1 MLFRSEAKYS
11 TRKAE
16 FSESCAEDATVG
28 EGPIAVETLIP
39 DYRRDLEIRRYPLYI
54 YVLVPLAAVVLQ
66 AWLPRLLGRFAYMD
80 LPLLVTVYFA
90 LNRRSPIHGTLL
102 GAVLG
107 LAQDGLTQGA
117 VGIHGIANTVC
128 GFLAASVGIRIVVE
142 NNLIRMVM
150 NFALTLLS
158 SAIVVFVIR
167 VLLGLVWHSNW
178 LDELLRAAGNGLIGL
193 VLFPALD
200 RTQIRD

>member
-1 MLFRSEAKYS
+1 
-11 TRKAE
+11 
-16 FSESCAEDATVG
+16 
-28 EGPIAVETLIP
+28 VETLIP

-80 LPLLVTVYFA
+80 LPLLVTIYFA

-142 NNLIRMVM
+142 NNFIRMVM

-158 SAIVVFVIR
+158 SAVMLFVIR
-167 VLLGLVWHSNW
+167 VLLGLAWHSNW

-193 VLFPALD
+193 VLFPLLD
-200 RTQIRD
+200 RTQIQD

>member
-1 MLFRSEAKYS
+1 MPA
-11 TRKAE
+11 
-16 FSESCAEDATVG
+16 
-28 EGPIAVETLIP
+28 LIP

-54 YVLVPLAAVVLQ
+54 YLLVPLAAVVLQ

-117 VGIHGIANTVC
+117 IGIHGIANTVC

-158 SAIVVFVIR
+158 SAVMVFVIR
-167 VLLGLVWHSNW
+167 VLLGLAWHSNW

>member
-1 MLFRSEAKYS
+1 
-11 TRKAE
+11 
-16 FSESCAEDATVG
+16 VQ
-28 EGPIAVETLIP
+28 TLIP
-39 DYRRDLEIRRYPLYI
+39 DYRRDLEIRRYPFYI

-80 LPLLVTVYFA
+80 LPLLVTIYFA

-142 NNLIRMVM
+142 NNAIRMVM

-158 SAIVVFVIR
+158 SAIMLFVIR
-167 VLLGLVWHSNW
+167 ILLGLAWHSNW
-178 LDELLRAAGNGLIGL
+178 LDEVLRAAGNGVIGL
-193 VLFPALD
+193 VLFPVLD
-200 RTQIRD
+200 RTQLRD

>member
-1 MLFRSEAKYS
+1 MPA
-11 TRKAE
+11 
-16 FSESCAEDATVG
+16 
-28 EGPIAVETLIP
+28 LIP

-80 LPLLVTVYFA
+80 LPLLVTIYFA

-102 GAVLG
+102 GALLG

-158 SAIVVFVIR
+158 SAIMVFVIR
-167 VLLGLVWHSNW
+167 ILLGLAWHSNW
-178 LDELLRAAGNGLIGL
+178 LDEALRAAGNGLIGL

>member
-1 MLFRSEAKYS
+1 M
-11 TRKAE
+11 
-16 FSESCAEDATVG
+16 
-28 EGPIAVETLIP
+28 ETLIP

-158 SAIVVFVIR
+158 SAVMLFVIR
-167 VLLGLVWHSNW
+167 VLLGLAGHSNW
-178 LDELLRAAGNGLIGL
+178 LDELLRAAGNGAIGL
-193 VLFPALD
+193 VLFPLLD
-200 RTQIRD
+200 RTQIQD

>member
-1 MLFRSEAKYS
+1 M
-11 TRKAE
+11 
-16 FSESCAEDATVG
+16 
-28 EGPIAVETLIP
+28 ETLIP

-167 VLLGLVWHSNW
+167 VLLGLAWHSNW
-178 LDELLRAAGNGLIGL
+178 LDEVLRAAGNGLIGL